1 MKIIKYSIQ
10 NDELAVSRSHLL
22 LAIRARKQTPLNF
35 VIFDVKKIKNF
46 INGDLPKEFQ
56 GYPQSRNFKFFLYIC
71 VIVMRDIGIYRV
83 IRLYQISAFCY
94 A

>member
-1 MKIIKYSIQ
+1 MWGLFSDPNCSDAQGASYG
-10 NDELAVSRSHLL
+10 D
-22 LAIRARKQTPLNF
+22 F

-83 IRLYQISAFCY
+83 IALYTIFLEIWHVSGLH
-94 A
+94 